1 MLFMLPRLAGPEL
14 LVAGFVVEEVVVVG
28 GVVVGVG
35 VALVAGLGGP
45 HGFGNGSVFSVV
57 P

>member
-14 LVAGFVVEEVVVVG
+14 LVAGFVVEEVVVGV
-28 GVVVGVG
+28 GVVVG